1 MMLPASA
8 GGSGSLARG
17 AMVEKLAFGVHAVAE
32 ARAIP
37 ANVLVVLGAGPIG
50 MVTVITTKAAGC
62 AKFASKIL
70 AIPNLTLRNQ

>member
-1 MMLPASA
+1 MLPASA
-8 GGSGSLARG
+8 GVSGSLARG
-17 AMVEKLAFGVHAVAE
+17 AMVEKLAVGVHAVAE

-50 MVTVITTKAAGC
+50 MVTVRITKAAGC
-62 AKFASKIL
+62 SNLMSKIL